1 MATTVD
7 LGRPDLKRSRGADR
21 PVNPTRLTTAPR
33 RVGLAVAAGALGTT
47 ALVVATLVGK
57 GAEASAIADPGV
69 VSRWGLVVLRM
80 VYDLAA
86 MATIGVLVV
95 AVVLLSATS
104 GGLSPHSQRLVRIA
118 GRWAALWAAAGALSV
133 PLVLSDVAGIPVWQV
148 LAPDV
153 LPLAADL
160 PQTRALLS

>member
-57 GAEASAIADPGV
+57 GAEASVIADPGV

-104 GGLSPHSQRLVRIA
+104 GGLSPPPRSN
-118 GRWAALWAAAGALSV
+118 
-133 PLVLSDVAGIPVWQV
+133 
-148 LAPDV
+148 AP
-153 LPLAADL
+153 AS
-160 PQTRALLS
+160 R